1 MTINHDV
8 MACFRRLGVE
18 NGLVTTIRNEEA
30 LLRFSNDRMTV
41 ADLIDK
47 TTVSI
52 FIRERG
58 RKAATTIGADDT
70 DKAVAAA
77 ESLVKELRRH
87 GEGEDVPLP
96 PGPFMY
102 QGVKT
107 SAVALDMDSMA
118 DMVAQAVDSA
128 RSSGASRSAGSLRVA
143 NGHVWL
149 STTAGAEAQ
158 AVLPEVELSMRSFT
172 EEGSSGHGL
181 MVGTS
186 LDDIDTAKVGE
197 EAGGYAHRSRR
208 TVEIEP
214 GRHDAVLAPMVFAD
228 IVSQVGTMASQ
239 FYVDMGMSFLQDK
252 EGEQI
257 ASPLLSLDDDPTRG
271 GTLGQRPFDDEGVPT
286 RCNRI
291 LEKGVLRGLLHNSQ
305 TAHAHNVETTGN
317 AGLIA
322 PHPFNLVIGK
332 GKGDID
338 TLAEEMGEGLV
349 VTNVWYLRY
358 QNHATG
364 EFSVIPRDAVFYV
377 KDGSVQGAVRNLRI
391 SDSIPSIM
399 TNIESLGSDRRWVRW
414 WEVDTPTY
422 SPSAY
427 VRGVRFTRSTL

>member
-1 MTINHDV
+1 MSINHDV

-52 FIRERG
+52 FIRESG
-58 RKAATTIGADDT
+58 RKAATTIGAGDAA
-70 DKAVAAA
+70 KAVEAA
-77 ESLVKELRRH
+77 ESLVNELRRH
-87 GEGEDVPLP
+87 GEGGDVPLP
-96 PGPFMY
+96 PGPFTY
-102 QGVKT
+102 RT
-107 SAVALDMDSMA
+107 ARSPAVPMDIDAMA
-118 DMVAQAVDSA
+118 EMVAQAVDA
-128 RSSGASRSAGSLRVA
+128 AQGSGAARSAGSMRVA

-149 STTAGAEAQ
+149 STTTGAEAET
-158 AVLPEVELSMRSFT
+158 VLPEVELSMRSFSD
-172 EEGSSGHGL
+172 EGSSGHGL

-186 LDDIDTAKVGE
+186 LDDIDTVKVGE

-228 IVSQVGTMASQ
+228 IVSQVGSMASQ
-239 FYVDMGMSFLQDK
+239 FYVDMGMSFLQGK

-257 ASPLLSLDDDPTRG
+257 ASPLLSLDDDPTLE

-286 RCNRI
+286 RFNSI
-291 LEKGVLRGLLHNSQ
+291 LKNGVLQGYLHNSQ
-305 TAHAHNVETTGN
+305 TARDHGVDTTAN

-338 TLAEEMGEGLV
+338 SLAEEMGDGLV

-364 EFSVIPRDAVFYV
+364 EFSVIPRDAVFKV
-377 KDGSVQGAVRNLRI
+377 ENGSIQGAVEGLRI
-391 SDSIPSIM
+391 SDRIPSLL
-399 TNIESLGSDRRWVRW
+399 TNIESLGDDRKWIRW
-414 WEVDTPTY
+414 WEVDTPTF
-422 SPSAY
+422 SPSAL
-427 VRGVRFTRSTL
+427 VRGVKFTRSTL